1 MTAFLT
7 ECLRFVGGRRNQ
19 LDLHA
24 RIGLNA
30 AKLKPA
36 VGSVRDE

>member
-7 ECLRFVGGRRNQ
+7 EGLRLVGGRRNQ

-24 RIGLNA
+24 LIGLNA

-36 VGSVRDE
+36 VGPV